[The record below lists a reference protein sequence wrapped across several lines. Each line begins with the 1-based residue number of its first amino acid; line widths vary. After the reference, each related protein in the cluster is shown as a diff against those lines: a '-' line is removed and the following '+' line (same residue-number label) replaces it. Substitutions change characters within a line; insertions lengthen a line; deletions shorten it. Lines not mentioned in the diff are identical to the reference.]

1 MGAAFG
7 EAVNLSLHLNKKSV
21 FALPAMHRR
30 ACGSMLKCGR
40 ETISQA
46 EVYNEMHVLW
56 AWKTSN
62 ESDLNLRRVAKL
74 LGLNARLEDALNL
87 GHLKMQE
94 RRLSFQS

>member
-56 AWKTSN
+56 A
-62 ESDLNLRRVAKL
+62 
-74 LGLNARLEDALNL
+74 
-87 GHLKMQE
+87 
-94 RRLSFQS
+94 